1 MPPSNQ
7 GPCQQL
13 YHADVLTEE
22 TRGDARI
29 ESFAV
34 AEPLVS
40 DREAACSSGAYSV
53 APFYGAVYMP
63 ASFAPFPTKCDY
75 PAVPLPYVAD
85 PDSLGFY
92 DDYVMHEP
100 GQDEVCAD
108 LNCNVAMWL
117 NDSMC

>member
-1 MPPSNQ
+1 
-7 GPCQQL
+7 
-13 YHADVLTEE
+13 
-22 TRGDARI
+22 
-29 ESFAV
+29 
-34 AEPLVS
+34 
-40 DREAACSSGAYSV
+40 
-53 APFYGAVYMP
+53 MP

-75 PAVPLPYVAD
+75 PAIPLPYVAD

-108 LNCNVAMWL
+108 SHCNVAMWL